1 MVKKMFFLL
10 FVFYSLL
17 GMRRTVLHT
26 LQKIRYSAQIDRA
39 RKLGFLK
46 QKTFSTEGVK
56 KWDRN
61 TARRLFKQTRD
72 IDSECEHGNTLAHYC
87 AKDGK
92 PDSLAFLAVEG
103 ADLEVIGPSLR
114 TPLIC
119 ALEAQNEETALFL
132 LLANGIKDIKHQDAF
147 GQTAFDIAKKYNM
160 RSIIYVLKK
169 QEE

>member
-10 FVFYSLL
+10 FSFYSLF
-17 GMRRTVLHT
+17 GMRRTVLRT
-26 LQKIRYSAQIDRA
+26 LPKRGDSAQIDRA

-92 PDSLAFLAVEG
+92 PDSLAFLAQEG
-103 ADLEVIGPSLR
+103 AYLEVIGPSLR
-114 TPLIC
+114 TPLLC

-132 LLANGIKDIKHQDAF
+132 LAIGIKDIKHQDSF
-147 GQTAFDIAKKYNM
+147 GQTAFDIAKKHNM
-160 RSIIYVLKK
+160 RSIIFVLKK